1 MDGILSDKVK
11 ERLQSARVSRLYN
24 IICFRIIAAATEL
37 KQERAVMDWTIWRL
51 LHHEPAHKYFDKNE
65 PGPTSQT
72 LKLFA
77 ESLIAYHATL
87 LSLESVC
94 DFFTTF
100 HSSKWER
107 KTG

>member
-11 ERLQSARVSRLYN
+11 ERLQSARVLRLYN
-24 IICFRIIAAATEL
+24 IICFRIIAPATEL
-37 KQERAVMDWTIWRL
+37 KQERAVMDWTML
-51 LHHEPAHKYFDKNE
+51 LRHEPAHKYFDKNE

-87 LSLESVC
+87 PSLESVC